1 MPWFRTCLL
10 VVLVSACSWLEPT
23 IGPSKPVADASAE
36 ATPAEAPNA
45 EPPNAEAPNAEAP
58 NAEARKAEARKA
70 EAPPDY
76 VLGPGDRIQVFVW
89 RNPELGVT
97 IPVRPD
103 GKISIPLVED
113 MVAAGKRP
121 TELAR
126 AIEQSLSA
134 FIEDP
139 IVTVI
144 ATEFGGEFDQQ
155 VRVIG
160 EAARPQAIAYKAR
173 MTVLDVMI
181 KVGGLTQFAAGN
193 RSVIVRHVGDEETT
207 IPVNL
212 SDLLHDGRLENN
224 VPVKPGDVIIIP
236 QSLF

>member
-1 MPWFRTCLL
+1 MRLYLFVALAGMVC
-10 VVLVSACSWLEPT
+10 ACGMLDA
-23 IGPSKPVADASAE
+23 GPPAASPPATEAGAVADDKAPSA
-36 ATPAEAPNA
+36 ATP
-45 EPPNAEAPNAEAP
+45 
-58 NAEARKAEARKA
+58 
-70 EAPPDY
+70 DY
-76 VLGPGDRIQVFVW
+76 ILGPGDRIQVFVW
-89 RNPELGVT
+89 RNSELGVT

-126 AIEQSLSA
+126 DIEKALSA

-144 ATEFGGEFDQQ
+144 ATDFGGEFDQQ

-160 EAARPQAIAYKAR
+160 EAAHPQALAYRAR

-181 KVGGLTQFAAGN
+181 TVGGLTQFAAGN
-193 RSVIVRHVGDEETT
+193 RAVIVREVKGEQTT
-207 IPVNL
+207 IPVRL
-212 SDLLHDGRLENN
+212 RDLMSDGKLENN
-224 VPVKPGDVIIIP
+224 VALRPGDVLIIP
-236 QSLF
+236 QSWF

>member
-1 MPWFRTCLL
+1 MRFL
-10 VVLVSACSWLEPT
+10 VVCAIVVSVNACGWMDV
-23 IGPSKPVADASAE
+23 GPSSSGKSAADADVAPEGEGSAKE
-36 ATPAEAPNA
+36 AAT
-45 EPPNAEAPNAEAP
+45 
-58 NAEARKAEARKA
+58 
-70 EAPPDY
+70 DY

-89 RNPELGVT
+89 RNPELSTT
-97 IPVRPD
+97 IPIRPD
-103 GKISIPLVED
+103 GKITIPLVED
-113 MVAAGKRP
+113 VIAAGKRP

-126 AIEQSLSA
+126 TIEQALSA

-139 IVTVI
+139 IVSVI
-144 ATEFGGEFDQQ
+144 AMEFGGEFDQQ

-160 EAARPQAIAYKAR
+160 EATRPQAIAFKAR

-181 KVGGLTQFAAGN
+181 HVGGLTQFAAGN
-193 RSVIVRHVGDEETT
+193 RSVIVRRFGGADTT

-212 SDLLHDGRLENN
+212 SDLLRDGRLENN